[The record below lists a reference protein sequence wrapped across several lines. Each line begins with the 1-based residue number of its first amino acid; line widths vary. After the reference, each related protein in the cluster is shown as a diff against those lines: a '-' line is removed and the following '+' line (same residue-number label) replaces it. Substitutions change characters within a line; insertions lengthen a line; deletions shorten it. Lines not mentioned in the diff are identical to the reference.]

1 MTRSTGIWR
10 RVLVLAGAGGLGFW
24 AANFLI
30 SLTPIAAEYRAA
42 LSIPYLPMLLAALLC
57 GLIIGLCVSYFLL
70 RFFDRIPTKS
80 PILKSLILTFIVLI
94 ILTILIE
101 GPSSLFTRTSD
112 TLRYFLIGL
121 VFNVLRILALGTVV
135 GCLYD
140 KVRGGAR

>member
-42 LSIPYLPMLLAALLC
+42 LSIPYLPMLLAALLG
-57 GLIIGLCVSYFLL
+57 GLSIGLCVSYFLL
-70 RFFDRIPTKS
+70 RFFDRIPTQS

-94 ILTILIE
+94 ILTILVE

-112 TLRYFLIGL
+112 ALRYFLIGL
-121 VFNVLRILALGTVV
+121 VFNVLRVLALGTVV

-140 KVRGGAR
+140 KVKGGAR

>member
-1 MTRSTGIWR
+1 MTRSRGIWR
-10 RVLVLAGAGGLGFW
+10 SVLVLACAGGLGFW
-24 AANFLI
+24 TANFLI
-30 SLTPIAAEYRAA
+30 SLTPTAAEYRAA
-42 LSIPYLPMLLAALLC
+42 LSIPYLPMLLAALLG
-57 GLIIGLCVSYFLL
+57 GLTIGLCVSYFLL